1 MAPCP
6 NRNGHPDVKPERGR
20 FAPSPSGPLHFGSLI
35 AALGSLLETRSR
47 GGQWQVRIDDLDTP
61 RVVPGAADDIL
72 HTLECYGIDWDG
84 PVRYQSQHVDA
95 YQAALQQ
102 LLDRDLAYSCTCSRR
117 EITDIAIIGPS
128 GMIYPGTCRHGVS
141 HPGRQASIR
150 LRTDAHSIGFHDS
163 IQGFCEQQLQS
174 QVGDFVIRRADGLF
188 AYQLAVVI
196 DDAAQGITQI
206 VRGNDLL
213 ESTARQI
220 YLQQLLNLP
229 TPRYSHLPLAVD
241 QHGHKLSKQT
251 QAPALDRRDPGPT
264 LIAAL
269 EFLQQAPPRELA
281 RAGLKTIWAWAL
293 DHWHPKRIPAGRAML
308 WVPATFPVKQSQR
321 SLQAHRLTLNAQ
333 AGTIKRL
340 TNRS

>member
-1 MAPCP
+1 MRPP
-6 NRNGHPDVKPERGR
+6 
-20 FAPSPSGPLHFGSLI
+20 PSGPLHFGSLI
-35 AALGSLLETRSR
+35 AALGSLLEARSR

-72 HTLECYGIDWDG
+72 HTLECYGMGWDG

-117 EITDIAIIGPS
+117 EIADIAIIGPS

-163 IQGFCEQQLQS
+163 IQGFCEQDLQS

-220 YLQQLLNLP
+220 HLQQLLNLP

-251 QAPALDRRDPGPT
+251 QAPALDRRAPRPHADRRPG
-264 LIAAL
+264 IS
-269 EFLQQAPPRELA
+269 
-281 RAGLKTIWAWAL
+281 
-293 DHWHPKRIPAGRAML
+293 PAG
-308 WVPATFPVKQSQR
+308 PASGVGAGGIGNDLGLGLR
-321 SLQAHRLTLNAQ
+321 SLATQADTGRTRYAL
-333 AGTIKRL
+333 GTGNFPGKAISK
-340 TNRS
+340 TAPGA